1 MKKYFI
7 SAFAALAVMMGPAL
21 TATADEGMWLLPLLE
36 KMNAKDMKKH
46 GCKMSPKQIYN
57 ADVVSLKDAI
67 VQFGGGCT
75 GEIIYD

>member
-46 GCKMSPKQIYN
+46 E
-57 ADVVSLKDAI
+57 A
-67 VQFGGGCT
+67 VQL
-75 GEIIYD
+75 